1 MGRVGPVRITG
12 GLLTIALVA
21 TLGACSASGGDEQGR
36 AEFAVMLRVEQVPG
50 VLLASYADYLQ
61 IDPFAPEDE
70 IVETALAVREI
81 VLELGDDATRKNE
94 LTIFASY
101 PGDWIV
107 NTEFTTRALDDAEK
121 FERDIRTWASLLDEG
136 FESVRYNVFD
146 ETGDGVLNINQR
158 DPTEPTPA
166 MSEVFDTMVGALGG
180 PPGSYTGLQTEAWVG
195 TMLAT
200 NRSATPELPAG
211 WSAVLDA
218 VQKMDFVDS
227 SNASFELGTS
237 DLALRGIGELAPDH
251 FTEVMAVLTDN
262 GVLLPNV
269 TVSYK
274 PGGRDAPVVLL
285 YGVAK

>member
-1 MGRVGPVRITG
+1 MQKIG
-12 GLLTIALVA
+12 GLLSIALVVS
-21 TLGACSASGGDEQGR
+21 LGACSASGGDEQGR

-81 VLELGDDATRKNE
+81 VLELGDDATRRNE
-94 LTIFASY
+94 LTVFAVY

-107 NTEFTTRALDDAEK
+107 DTEFTTRALDDAEK

-146 ETGDGVLNINQR
+146 DTGDGVLNINQR
-158 DPTEPTPA
+158 DPGEPEPA
-166 MSEVFDTMVGALGG
+166 MSEVFDTMVGALSG
-180 PPGSYTGLQTEAWVG
+180 PTGSYTGLQTEAWVG
-195 TMLAT
+195 SMLTT

-211 WSAVLDA
+211 WGPVLDR
-218 VQKMDFVDS
+218 VQQLDYVNDS
-227 SNASFELGTS
+227 NVSFELGTS
-237 DLALRGIGELAPDH
+237 SLVMRGDDELTPDRAA
-251 FTEVMAVLTDN
+251 EVMALLTDN

-274 PGGRDAPVVLL
+274 QGGQDGPSTLI